1 MWFAIAQVATQ
12 AFGQM
17 RAEEA
22 QKVDDA
28 YRQQMLNIAVEQ
40 ERVNAEA
47 QVAQRTSEYN
57 KVMEAQD
64 LIFGAQGRKEEGS
77 VQAIQRASEQ
87 GLQRDVSLIR
97 AAGAAR
103 SQMRKA
109 GAAGEMLA
117 SSRATEAGRNQIV
130 SSALQTIGQQV
141 K

>member
-1 MWFAIAQVATQ
+1 MWFAIAQIATQ

-17 RAEEA
+17 RAEER

-28 YRQQMLNIAVEQ
+28 YRQQLLSLSAEQ

-47 QVAQRTSEYN
+47 QVAQRTNEYN

-64 LIFGAQGRKEEGS
+64 LIFGMQGRKEEGS
-77 VQAIQRASEQ
+77 VSAIQNAGEQ
-87 GLQRDVSLIR
+87 AYERDVSLIR
-97 AAGAAR
+97 AAGASR

-109 GAAGEMLA
+109 GAAGEALA
-117 SSRATEAGRNQIV
+117 NQRVQQAQRNQLV
-130 SSALQTIGQQV
+130 SNAIQTIGQQV